1 MTKLEPDQSTR
12 QVARVYDIKD
22 CGPRNRFVANGKLV
36 HNSGGDRLN
45 WQNLGRKGKIRDAI
59 EAPDGEEICVGDS
72 SNIEARV
79 LDWLA
84 MQEDAVQVY
93 RNYDAGVGP
102 DVYCVLAGRIYGR
115 EISKSKDPAERQM
128 GKTAK
133 LGLGYGMGHAKFAT
147 AARSQ
152 VGRIVPIDE
161 ALAITNTYR
170 SAHPA
175 VVRLWDRATDA
186 LKYLAAGREGFAV
199 DPRGVIVTCAGGL
212 RLPNGMVIK
221 YPDLQKDRDEW
232 SYFNGRTRE
241 RIYGAKMVE
250 NVVQALS
257 RIIVMD
263 QSIEINRYLP
273 VVMSVHDEAVT
284 VAAADDAADAT
295 EYMLEVMRKPP
306 VWGADIPLNSEGGH
320 NKSYGRAKS

>member
-1 MTKLEPDQSTR
+1 MTKLKLGRSTH

-93 RNYDAGVGP
+93 RDYDAGVGP

-115 EISKSKDPAERQM
+115 EISKSEDIAERQM
-128 GKTAK
+128 GKVAK

-147 AARSQ
+147 AARAQ

-161 ALAITNTYR
+161 ALAIVTTYR
-170 SAHPA
+170 TTHPA

-199 DPRGVIVTCAGGL
+199 DPRGVIATCAGGL
-212 RLPNGMVIK
+212 RLPNGMAIK
-221 YPDLQKDRDEW
+221 YPDLQKDNDGW
-232 SYFNGRTRE
+232 SYFDGRTRE

-250 NVVQALS
+250 HCIQALA

-284 VAAADDAADAT
+284 VAAADDAKDAT
-295 EYMLEVMRKPP
+295 EYMLGEMRIPP

-320 NKSYGRAKS
+320 NRSYGRAKS